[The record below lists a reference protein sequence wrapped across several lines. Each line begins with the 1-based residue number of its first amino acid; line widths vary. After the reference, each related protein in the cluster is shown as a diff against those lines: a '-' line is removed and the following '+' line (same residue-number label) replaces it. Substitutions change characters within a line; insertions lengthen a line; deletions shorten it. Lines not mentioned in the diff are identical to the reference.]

1 MKKIVIAAD
10 SFKGSASTIE
20 VENYIEQGIRNI
32 DKQVEIVKIP
42 IADGGEGTVDS
53 LVLGCTG
60 EYKYVDVIGPSGN
73 EIRAKYGM
81 LDEQT
86 AIIEMAEA
94 SGLHLV
100 SELNPFK
107 TTTFGTG
114 QLIKAALDQG
124 AKTIYV
130 GLGGSATND
139 GGVGMAQALGASF
152 KDKNG
157 NEVGYGADGIKN
169 IATIDVT
176 NLDSRLKNVQIIG
189 LSDVTN
195 PLCGK
200 NGASHVYGPQ
210 KGATEEDV
218 EVLDLI
224 LARYGNLIKEQVGI
238 DIIHKAGAGAAGGL
252 GAGLMTFCNAHLEPG
267 ITKILD
273 ILNIES
279 HLKEADLV
287 ITGEGKIDSQSLNG
301 KAPIGVAK
309 LAKKYHVPVIA
320 IVGSADYDLPE
331 VYQHGIDLVIDT
343 VIKPMPLTEAIKN
356 VKPLLE
362 IAGQSAYRAICLS
375 RNVYCS
381 KR

>member
-20 VENYIEQGIRNI
+20 VENYIEQGIRHI

-53 LVLGCTG
+53 LVLAFHG

-81 LDEQT
+81 LDAQT

-107 TTTFGTG
+107 TTTYGTG

-152 KDKNG
+152 RDKDGK
-157 NEVGYGADGIKN
+157 EIGYGADGIKN
-169 IATIDVT
+169 LETIDVS
-176 NLDSRLKNVQIIG
+176 NLDRRLQNVEIIG

-210 KGATEEDV
+210 KGATEKDV
-218 EVLDLI
+218 EVLDRI
-224 LARYGNLIKEQVGI
+224 LAHYGNLIKEQVGI
-238 DIIHKAGAGAAGGL
+238 DIIYKAGAGAAGGL

-301 KAPIGVAK
+301 KAPVGVAK

-320 IVGSADYDLPE
+320 IVGSADYDIQE
-331 VYQHGIDLVIDT
+331 VYNHGIDLVIDT
-343 VIKPMPLTEAIKN
+343 IIKPMSLDEAISN
-356 VKPLLE
+356 VGKLLM
-362 IAGQSAYRAICLS
+362 IAAESAYRAFQI
-375 RNVYCS
+375 RAN
-381 KR
+381 